1 MNVPEIRTDNGNSS
15 FYDMTSDTKKE
26 PTFKV
31 DSEKI
36 VTGIIARDLAIHPLE
51 YQALTVNW

>member
-1 MNVPEIRTDNGNSS
+1 MNELQIRTDNGNGS

-26 PTFKV
+26 PTLKV

-51 YQALTVNW
+51 YQALTANW